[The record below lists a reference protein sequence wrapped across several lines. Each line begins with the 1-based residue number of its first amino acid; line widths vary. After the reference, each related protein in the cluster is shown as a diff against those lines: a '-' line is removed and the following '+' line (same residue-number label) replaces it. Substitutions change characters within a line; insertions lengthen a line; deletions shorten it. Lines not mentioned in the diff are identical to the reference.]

1 MTNRE
6 NQTSLKFITYVI
18 GLSILLVIALFIS
31 TLLGDAKIQASTIL
45 EAVLIMILLISNKM
59 LSMKLEFREI
69 LQQSL

>member
-45 EAVLIMILLISNKM
+45 EAVFNYDPTNQQQNVIN
-59 LSMKLEFREI
+59 EI
-69 LQQSL
+69 RIPRNIA